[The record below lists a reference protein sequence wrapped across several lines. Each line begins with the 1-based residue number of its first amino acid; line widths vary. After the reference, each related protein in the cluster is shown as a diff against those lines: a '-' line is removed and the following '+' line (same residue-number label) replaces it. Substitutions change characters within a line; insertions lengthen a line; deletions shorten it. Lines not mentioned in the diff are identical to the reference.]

1 MNNIISRTSFGIV
14 SIGDVELG
22 TRSLTSG
29 DPPEPKNL
37 YPPTNEMKDYLDD
50 PSFRE
55 LRLLEEVEVTP
66 VTSQRH
72 LAVHL
77 GVALGVANVLV
88 RNLAKKGYIRAT
100 RAGWKQWVYNLTPSG
115 VGRKANLTLAY
126 VDRVLGHY
134 RRVREILR
142 DDMEGMALDQNSRMA
157 IYGTEEM
164 GELMYLVL
172 CDMRVTRVDFFD
184 IKGGRRFLGTTVRDL
199 GSIQPGEYA
208 KVMIAFSSDIAEKR
222 ADLKSNGVDD
232 SKIIT
237 FLRASEDVEVT

>member
-1 MNNIISRTSFGIV
+1 MCPPAN
-14 SIGDVELG
+14 EL
-22 TRSLTSG
+22 
-29 DPPEPKNL
+29 
-37 YPPTNEMKDYLDD
+37 KDDLDD

-72 LAVHL
+72 LAIQL
-77 GVALGVANVLV
+77 GVALGVANLLV

-142 DDMEGMALDQNSRMA
+142 VDMEGMALDQDSRMA
-157 IYGTEEM
+157 IYGAGEM

-172 CDMRVTRVDFFD
+172 RDMGVTQVDFFD
-184 IKGGRRFLGTTVRDL
+184 INGGRSFLGTTVRDL
-199 GSIQPGEYA
+199 GSIQPDEYV
-208 KVMIAFSSDIAEKR
+208 KVMVAFSSDIAGKR
-222 ADLKSNGVDD
+222 ADLRSNGVDD

-237 FLRASEDVEVT
+237 FLRASEAVEVT